1 MYTDKLKL
9 IRFKMEI
16 KCEEEIEKVENITES
31 KEIALSS
38 SDQLIIGVVLGSVLF
53 LLLVLITIIIYKK
66 RKRVGNSPISIRN
79 PLFLNPMF

>member
-1 MYTDKLKL
+1 
-9 IRFKMEI
+9 MEI

-66 RKRVGNSPISIRN
+66 RKRGGNSPISIRN